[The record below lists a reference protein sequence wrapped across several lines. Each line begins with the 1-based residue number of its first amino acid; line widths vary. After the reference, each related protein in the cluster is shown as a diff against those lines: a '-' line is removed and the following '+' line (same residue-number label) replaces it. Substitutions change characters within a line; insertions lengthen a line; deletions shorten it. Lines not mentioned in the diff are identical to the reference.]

1 VGEIVSLLERPVY
14 TYREVDRLLGLNPD
28 TAKRWI
34 NGYRRKGR
42 DYDPIVREEPTDDT
56 WVTWGEFI
64 ETRLLSEYRDVNEIK
79 IIRMRRVVAALREY
93 YHRRYPLA
101 YSRPFVNVEDRQVLA
116 RIQEETGL
124 DSQLWMVVDTDQYT
138 LAPRTGRFVQATTYG
153 PDPDAPDEKDE
164 VAREVSIDPRYPDVK
179 LNPMLRSGRPTIAGR
194 NIHIAT
200 LAGMVLDG
208 DPVTKV
214 AGWYELTEDQVQQAV
229 DFTVTHNL
237 AS

>member
-1 VGEIVSLLERPVY
+1 MSLLERPVY

-28 TAKRWI
+28 TSKRWI

-42 DYDPIVREEPTDDT
+42 DYDPIVRETPTDDK

-79 IIRMRRVVAALREY
+79 IIRMRRVVAALRDY

-101 YSRPFVNVEDRQVLA
+101 YSRPFVKVEDREVLA

-124 DSQLWMVVDTDQYT
+124 DSQLWMVVDSGQYT

-153 PDPDAPDEKDE
+153 PDPDAPEEKDE
-164 VAREVSIDPRYPDVK
+164 VAREVEHRSALPRRQAEPDVAK
-179 LNPMLRSGRPTIAGR
+179 RQTDHRGPKHSYRHPRRDGAGR
-194 NIHIAT
+194 
-200 LAGMVLDG
+200 
-208 DPVTKV
+208 
-214 AGWYELTEDQVQQAV
+214 
-229 DFTVTHNL
+229 
-237 AS
+237 